1 MSYEI
6 IDALNEVDPK
16 IFDRLNDEI
25 TQESLYKYLKPIA
38 DAHAPSQSTAWTRAK
53 VVEDLLGPEFL
64 NRDNVSFI
72 RNYENTGNTVF
83 MLGNDPHKKKV
94 WLMAH
99 LDMITYLIE
108 PEDNGVYP
116 LTAICYDLME
126 PGERDA
132 VALGFNISSLG
143 YEIVTHG
150 IIRVEDKEEKP
161 CFIPN
166 DAVHLHPGMRVC
178 FHSELSWD
186 RDTGVVRGSLDD
198 AAGAAALIRAV
209 VFLADYDIELL
220 LGLTDEEEG
229 KAGIGS
235 QTICRGGARLPR
247 YFDQPELVIASD
259 IHEAAKMYGGGG
271 PTNFRIGDGAS
282 FAEKS
287 AHGLGEI
294 TPPHLYE
301 LKRKLAEELDTVGIR
316 LRENLG
322 GYLSRTEGINAMYR
336 TPNISLMG
344 FLGENRHF
352 QKDVESANISDLV
365 DLSKAI
371 VCFAL
376 LTKTS
381 LWHDFWKIQ

>member
-1 MSYEI
+1 MSYELT
-6 IDALNEVDPK
+6 DALNEVDPE
-16 IFDRLNDEI
+16 IFERLKKEI
-25 TQESLYKYLKPIA
+25 TPESLYQYLKPIA
-38 DAHAPSQSTAWTRAK
+38 DTHAPSQSTAWTRAK
-53 VVEDLLGPEFL
+53 VIEGLLGSEFL
-64 NRDNVSFI
+64 SRQNVTFI
-72 RNYENTGNTVF
+72 RNFENTGNTVL
-83 MLGNDPHKKKV
+83 MLGNDQRKKKV
-94 WLMAH
+94 WLLAH

-108 PEDNGVYP
+108 PEENGAFP
-116 LTAICYDLME
+116 LTPICYHLME
-126 PGERDA
+126 PGEREA
-132 VALGFNISSLG
+132 VALGFNISNSS

-150 IIRVEDKEEKP
+150 VIRVEDREMKP
-161 CFIPN
+161 SFIPN
-166 DAVHLHPGMRVC
+166 DAVPLHPGMRVC

-198 AAGAAALIRAV
+198 AGGVAALIRAA

-229 KAGIGS
+229 KAGLGS

-259 IHEAAKMYGGGG
+259 IHEAAEMYGGKG
-271 PTNFRIGDGAS
+271 PDNFGLGDGAS

-287 AHGLGEI
+287 AHGVGEI

-301 LKRKLAEELDTVGIR
+301 LKRKLAEELDMVGIR

-352 QKDVESANISDLV
+352 QRDVESANISDLV

-371 VCFAL
+371 VCFAF
-376 LTKTS
+376 LTTTQ
-381 LWHDFWKIQ
+381 LWHDFWKLQ